1 MLEKLIDE
9 MQQVG
14 GLDRPTAEKIAY
26 VVIGFLQRNLSP
38 SEYDAV
44 RRKTLG
50 SANWQNRS
58 RNAYVGYTGYTQT
71 VTGRDPNVDDKE

>member
-14 GLDRPTAEKIAY
+14 GLDRPTAEKMAY

-44 RRKTLG
+44 RRKALG
-50 SANWQNRS
+50 SANWQNRPRS
-58 RNAYVGYTGYTQT
+58 AYVGYVGYTQGS
-71 VTGRDPNVDDKE
+71 TGRDPNKPQE

>member
-26 VVIGFLQRNLSP
+26 VVMGFLQRNLSP
-38 SEYDAV
+38 SEYDMV
-44 RRKTLG
+44 RRKALG
-50 SANWQNRS
+50 SANWQNRP
-58 RNAYVGYTGYTQT
+58 RAAYVGYVGYTQGN
-71 VTGRDPNVDDKE
+71 GRNPNENTE

>member
-26 VVIGFLQRNLSP
+26 VAIGFLQRNLSP
-38 SEYDAV
+38 SEYDAI
-44 RRKTLG
+44 RRKVFG
-50 SANWQNRS
+50 SANWQNRP
-58 RNAYVGYTGYTQT
+58 RAAYVGYVGYTQSS
-71 VTGRDPNVDDKE
+71 TGRNPNEPQE